1 MTRTTLVL
9 NVILN
14 PVNRHRDLPATL
26 LLLITAMLT
35 GCADPGTSNNSNNQS
50 ETATQTFEGEPPFLV
65 VTTTGMVADTVR
77 AVAGDHLKVLEAGEL
92 KIDGKGKQ
100 IRLVQLM
107 GERVDPHLYKA
118 SPGDLSLLDKADV
131 IFYSG
136 LHLEGKLV
144 DVFERTAQRKPTI
157 AVTAPLEAGSDSRL
171 LEVEDG
177 YHDPHVWFDVQLW
190 RQTVKAVADELARF
204 DPDRADD
211 YQTNADN
218 FRAELDELHTYC
230 KQQIESIPKQQR
242 VLVTAHDAFHYMGRA
257 YGLEVKAI
265 QGVSTDSEA
274 SAKHIEELVEFIV
287 KRKIKAVFIESS
299 VSDHNIKLLI
309 EGCAARDHTLTIG
322 GELYSDAPGTP
333 GTAEG
338 TYIGMVRHNVD
349 TIAKSLK

>member
-1 MTRTTLVL
+1 MQHPRSFRRALLTTLLFAAAAVA
-9 NVILN
+9 V
-14 PVNRHRDLPATL
+14 
-26 LLLITAMLT
+26 
-35 GCADPGTSNNSNNQS
+35 GCADPNATGSAGNNGD
-50 ETATQTFEGEPPFLV
+50 TKAATQTFQGEPPFLV

-77 AVAGDHLKVLEAGEL
+77 VVAGDHLQVLEAGDL
-92 KIDGKGKQ
+92 KIEGKGKQ

-144 DVFERTAQRKPTI
+144 DVFERMSQRKPTI
-157 AVTAPLEAGSDSRL
+157 AVTASLEADSNSKL
-171 LEVEDG
+171 LEVEKG
-177 YHDPHVWFDVQLW
+177 YHDPHIWFDVQLW
-190 RQTVKAVADELARF
+190 RQTVTAVADELARF
-204 DPDRADD
+204 DPNHAKSYQAIADD
-211 YQTNADN
+211 
-218 FRAELDELHTYC
+218 FRTELDKLHTYC

-322 GELYSDAPGTP
+322 GELYSDAPGKP
-333 GTAEG
+333 GTEEG

-349 TIAKSLK
+349 TIVKSLK